1 MGGNK
6 KDQFFKTLEKLIK
19 DIHNKSMTI
28 DKAEMKQNKFAEK
41 IDELRAYGAK
51 GSKYLIH

>member
-1 MGGNK
+1 
-6 KDQFFKTLEKLIK
+6 
-19 DIHNKSMTI
+19 MTI

-51 GSKYLIH
+51 GSKYLIHWKKVFLGM